1 MSKWERIQLGN
12 ILKLSDEKS
21 ISQDQ
26 FPVLTSSRSGLS
38 LQSDYF
44 KKIVASKNNIGYKII
59 RNGQFTYRAMSD
71 DGYFKFNRLV
81 NQTVGIISPAYEV
94 FEVNKNVANATF
106 IYYLLNS
113 ESISPQV
120 YFFAQG
126 GTRLALRF
134 DDLAKFIV
142 KLPPL
147 LEQKKIA
154 EILFNL
160 DHLIEIKKAK
170 FEKIEKLYS
179 ALINRFLS
187 RGISNEKLKE
197 TALGRLPES
206 WRVTNLGSLGE
217 FSKGKGIPKSEI
229 KTSGA
234 PCVRYAEIYT
244 DYEYVIKKIKSFI
257 SYESINKTKRLKK
270 NDILFAGSGETISD
284 IGKSVA
290 FTLDSKVYAGGDIVI
305 FSPNN
310 QINSGFLAYQLNSNN
325 SRKQLRKF
333 GQGSSIM
340 HIYSSSLEKLLIG
353 IPEFVEQEKIY
364 QRLSSISQGLDLIQ
378 KELNQLKFLKK
389 SLIQDLISGQK
400 MVNI

>member
-1 MSKWERIQLGN
+1 M
-12 ILKLSDEKS
+12 
-21 ISQDQ
+21 
-26 FPVLTSSRSGLS
+26 
-38 LQSDYF
+38 
-44 KKIVASKNNIGYKII
+44 
-59 RNGQFTYRAMSD
+59 
-71 DGYFKFNRLV
+71 
-81 NQTVGIISPAYEV
+81 
-94 FEVNKNVANATF
+94 
-106 IYYLLNS
+106 
-113 ESISPQV
+113 
-120 YFFAQG
+120 
-126 GTRLALRF
+126 
-134 DDLAKFIV
+134 
-142 KLPPL
+142 
-147 LEQKKIA
+147 
-154 EILFNL
+154 
-160 DHLIEIKKAK
+160 
-170 FEKIEKLYS
+170 
-179 ALINRFLS
+179 
-187 RGISNEKLKE
+187 
-197 TALGRLPES
+197 
-206 WRVTNLGSLGE
+206 
-217 FSKGKGIPKSEI
+217 
-229 KTSGA
+229 
-234 PCVRYAEIYT
+234 
-244 DYEYVIKKIKSFI
+244 IKKIKSFI